1 MAELLEENSI
11 DELEPIDLGLPIL
24 KELGDD
30 GWLIEM
36 GTYISQNP
44 QFIVN
49 GFVKAGIS
57 TALDETEESDR
68 TKESIDGTEES
79 DGDGTEESNG
89 TETDS
94 TFDLES
100 ECENCEPEDSPELLE
115 NENMDSVIII
125 TFVTILYT

>member
-11 DELEPIDLGLPIL
+11 DEVEPIDLGLPIL
-24 KELGDD
+24 KELGDA

-57 TALDETEESDR
+57 TALDEIEESDR
-68 TKESIDGTEES
+68 TKESIDETEES
-79 DGDGTEESNG
+79 DGDGTEESDG
-89 TETDS
+89 DGMKKAM
-94 TFDLES
+94 
-100 ECENCEPEDSPELLE
+100 EPRQTQPLTWNQNVKIVSQRIVR
-115 NENMDSVIII
+115 N
-125 TFVTILYT
+125 F

>member
-1 MAELLEENSI
+1 MAYR
-11 DELEPIDLGLPIL
+11 
-24 KELGDD
+24 D
-30 GWLIEM
+30 GHIHIPESSV
-36 GTYISQNP
+36 YCKRIC
-44 QFIVN
+44 
-49 GFVKAGIS
+49 KAGIS

-79 DGDGTEESNG
+79 DGDGTEESDGDGIEESNG

-115 NENMDSVIII
+115 NENMNSVIII